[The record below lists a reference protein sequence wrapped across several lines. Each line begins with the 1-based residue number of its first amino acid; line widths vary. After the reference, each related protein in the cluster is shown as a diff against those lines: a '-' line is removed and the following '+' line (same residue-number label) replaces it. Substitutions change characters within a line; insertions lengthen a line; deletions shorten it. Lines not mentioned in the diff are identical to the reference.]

1 MSWRDLLSDGEK
13 LSLPWLGG
21 RKVHGKDRS
30 WTIKG
35 RLPEEHGWHEFD
47 VSGGRKA
54 VLSGE
59 GEVDPDF
66 ETVLAVKGYLVGDRL
81 VPDQARV
88 EPDPDRLWE
97 QTAPVHL
104 VEPGLERFARA
115 VVCPDR
121 AGRLIYV
128 RQEFPEG
135 PEMEVQ
141 EAYQDRLGSVSH
153 VKGVTPALDLAFRF
167 VSQQRLLAE
176 ERRREAERRRLEA
189 ERKRQEEEKLREAM
203 RNAGTGVG
211 RRVLA
216 AQDFDAAARAALT
229 ISGAQLLDTRPSYRR
244 NEMVVQYRF
253 RRRRLECVVDR
264 QTLQV
269 IDSGICLTDHHTGE
283 QGDTYFTLESLPA
296 VVGQAMDEGRL
307 VVYRHA

>member
-1 MSWRDLLSDGEK
+1 MSWRDLLSNGEK

-30 WTIKG
+30 WTVQGK
-35 RLPEEHGWHEFD
+35 LPEEHGWYEFD
-47 VSGGRKA
+47 ISGGRKA
-54 VLSGE
+54 TLSGD
-59 GEVDPDF
+59 GEIDPDF
-66 ETVLAVKGYLVGDRL
+66 ETALSVKGYLVGDRL

-88 EPDPDRLWE
+88 EPDPDKLWE
-97 QTAPVHL
+97 QTTPVHL
-104 VEPGLERFARA
+104 VEPGLERFSRA
-115 VVCPDR
+115 VVAPDR
-121 AGRLIYV
+121 TGRMVYI

-141 EAYQDRLGSVSH
+141 EAYQDRLESISH
-153 VKGVTPALDLAFRF
+153 VKNVTPALDLAFRF
-167 VSQQRLLAE
+167 VSHQRLLAE
-176 ERRREAERRRLEA
+176 ERRRELERRRAEE
-189 ERKRQEEEKLREAM
+189 ERKRREEEALREAM

-211 RRVLA
+211 RRALA
-216 AQDFDAAARAALT
+216 ARDFDAAARAALV
-229 ISGAQLLDTRPSYRR
+229 ISGAQLLDTRRSYRR

-264 QTLQV
+264 ATLQV